1 MYKVDMYITIKTLLA
16 AGKSQRSIAKEL
28 GISARR
34 PIARLSK
41 GLKLR

>member
-34 PIARLSK
+34 PAGKLLK
-41 GLKLR
+41 GSKLR